1 MEVQEKKADDR
12 ETSLLDL
19 FIVMAKRKKLLLTVT
34 LAVTLLMAV
43 LTFYMDSVYQGTARI
58 LIPQNNTSASAMIGQ
73 ALGISGGIISGL
85 TGGSNPTSMYA
96 SLIKSRKLADG
107 LLDQFHLYDLYK
119 KDRIFPIRYFP
130 FPREEAVKRVQ
141 SDIVL
146 EPDTDSGVID
156 IHFNSKD
163 QDRVADMTNFIVD
176 GIMNLNQG
184 LLVTDASHRRS
195 FYEGELRK
203 TQDSLGKAEND
214 LRSFQEASGAIQID
228 DQAKAILEG
237 IATLE
242 AQIAAQEVQIRV
254 MKTYATPQNPDL
266 KRAIQQLDGLREQ
279 QRKLESR
286 SENMASS
293 IIPTSQI
300 PSLGTDY
307 LRKVREFKYQETL
320 YLMLLKMLE
329 SARMDEAMESGAI
342 QIVDRAVR
350 PDARNKP
357 KPIVMI
363 IAGIFV
369 GFILAVFAA
378 FFAEYLERK
387 SVELDSRDKWKK
399 FRYYLRRF

>member
-1 MEVQEKKADDR
+1 MEVQEKKTDER

-19 FIVMAKRKKLLLTVT
+19 LIIIAKRKKLLLTVT

-43 LTFYMDSVYQGTARI
+43 LTFYMDPVYQGTARI

-107 LLDQFHLYDLYK
+107 LLDEFHLYDSYK
-119 KDRIFPIRYFP
+119 KDRLFPIRYFP
-130 FPREEAVKRVQ
+130 FPREEAVKRAL

-176 GIMNLNQG
+176 GIMRLNQG

-203 TQDSLGKAEND
+203 TQDSLGKAENE
-214 LRSFQEASGAIQID
+214 LRNFQEASGAIQID

-242 AQIAAQEVQIRV
+242 AQIAAQEVQIKV

-266 KRAIQQLDGLREQ
+266 KRAVQQLDGLREQ

-342 QIVDRAVR
+342 QIVDKAVR

-363 IAGIFV
+363 VAGIFV
-369 GFILAVFAA
+369 GFIFAVFAV

-387 SVELDSRDKWKK
+387 SVQADSRDKWKK
-399 FRYYLRRF
+399 LRYYLRRF